1 MEKYKLFILHM
12 TGVLELMSNVYNLIK
27 YWRNSLAD
35 AARMNIDVKK
45 LENAFA
51 ISQNDI
57 QAGFI
62 DGCITDQLFSEASR
76 LKKEDSNGEK
86 DMKDYVNALIC
97 PIKAMAK
104 VEHGSENDSFD
115 QIITPLWI
123 PVVVSKSGRLLPKA
137 DSFPWIPRDLL
148 EPSFGKTITV
158 GCVADVDE
166 YLTIHKQL
174 VKQESGWSAVWEY
187 SKSLFEHV
195 TKLPF
200 DEFAIE
206 NYEINPHAYILVES
220 PVQGTTKNIINLYD
234 NIIRDNYIPPLQERY
249 ANIVDEQLLPPLDYA
264 GEMEIC
270 KKHLGQMGYKYPLS
284 VSQRQS
290 IHHFLTL
297 AHGEILAVNGPPG
310 TGKTTL
316 LQSVVASLWV
326 EAAVNETE
334 PPVIVA
340 ASANNQAVTN
350 IIDSFG
356 KIDEPETSLL
366 AGRWLKGINSY
377 GIYCPSQEKI
387 KETKDKFQVA
397 DCSPKNRGPFPEKVE
412 DPKYVEDNREFFISK
427 CSEYAQKELSNLSAC
442 LEYLH
447 TDLKD
452 AVLKIEE
459 GMHLFKR
466 HTEYRERISNI
477 YSGYGGIEKY
487 IEQKKLEIERLTI
500 EIYDIKV
507 VEDGWLQ
514 HLNTEHWLLSLFA
527 FLPPIKN
534 KIMIRNRCYHNSTDF
549 IIETDFSNKHDIL
562 NFIDNKRNKLR
573 VQQKNHEGDLK
584 KAESEYSE
592 LKSLENSFLS
602 WIDKNKMEWEKKE
615 NNSNTGN
622 KKEIIDLYNLLEYND
637 TNLRY
642 KAFKIATHYWECR
655 WLIQMGEQIS
665 SNYKETVNKEN
676 LQKKWQRYAK
686 LTPCIVS
693 TFYMI
698 PSFFTAWRG
707 NALPLYDF
715 IDLLIIDEAGQ
726 APPEIAGAA
735 FSLAKKSIVVGDT
748 HQIEPVWSINERI
761 DIANL
766 KRHQIISFDSD
777 REIDTFFNTGM
788 AASCGSVMKIAQ
800 RASRY
805 QKYMDERGMFLSE
818 HRRCFDGIIAYCNE
832 LAYKGRLKPN
842 RKNESGMLLPYMGY
856 KDIKGKAI
864 QAGGSWANRKEAEA
878 IAQWINDNRQELE
891 EFYTE
896 KDEKKRK
903 QDIKNIVGVVTPFA
917 YQGRFIRSE
926 LKRLKIKDITVG
938 TVHSLQG
945 AERNVVIFSSVYDSS
960 QKGRNFFFDS
970 GPNMLN
976 VAVSRAK
983 DSFLVFGDIDIFDA
997 GSNKPSG
1004 ILSRYIKTPVL

>member
-1 MEKYKLFILHM
+1 MINTH
-12 TGVLELMSNVYNLIK
+12 NLIK

-35 AARMNIDVKK
+35 AARMNIDAKK
-45 LENAFA
+45 LEEAFVV
-51 ISQNDI
+51 SKNDI
-57 QAGFI
+57 QTGNI
-62 DGCITDQLFSEASR
+62 DARITNELFSEASR
-76 LKKEDSNGEK
+76 LKKEDNAGEEDAK
-86 DMKDYVNALIC
+86 DFVSVLIC

-104 VEHGSENDSFD
+104 VERGSENDTFD
-115 QIITPLWI
+115 QVFTPLWI
-123 PVVVSKSGRLLPKA
+123 PAVLSKSGRLLPKT

-148 EPSFGKTITV
+148 EPSFGRTITV
-158 GCVADVDE
+158 GCVSDVDE
-166 YLTIHKQL
+166 YLTMHKQ
-174 VKQESGWSAVWEY
+174 VFKQEDGWSAVWEY
-187 SKSLFEHV
+187 SKSMFEHV
-195 TKLPF
+195 AKQPV
-200 DEFAIE
+200 DEYEIE
-206 NYEINPHAYILVES
+206 NYEVDPNAYIFIES
-220 PVQGTTKNIINLYD
+220 PVQGTTKNIISLYD
-234 NIIRDNYIPPLQERY
+234 NIIRDGQMPSLLERY
-249 ANIVDEQLLPPLDYA
+249 ANVVDEQLFPLLDSA
-264 GEMEIC
+264 VEMDVC
-270 KKHLGQMGYKYPLS
+270 KKHVGQMGYKYPLS

-290 IHHFLTL
+290 MHHFLTL
-297 AHGEILAVNGPPG
+297 GHGQILAVNGPPG

-326 EAAVNETE
+326 EAAVNEAE

-356 KIDEPETSLL
+356 KVDEPEASLL
-366 AGRWLKGINSY
+366 AGRWLDGISSY
-377 GIYCPSQEKI
+377 GLYCPSQEKI
-387 KETKDKFQVA
+387 RETKDKFQVA
-397 DCSPKNRGPFPEKVE
+397 DCSPKNRGPFPEKFE
-412 DPKYVEDNREFFISK
+412 DPKYVEGSKEHFISK

-442 LEYLH
+442 LEFLH
-447 TDLKD
+447 ADLKNT
-452 AVLKIEE
+452 VLKTTE
-459 GMHLFKR
+459 GIDLFKR
-466 HTEYRERISNI
+466 YKECKERISNL
-477 YSGYGGIEKY
+477 YGACGGIEKY
-487 IEQKKLEIERLTI
+487 IEQKKSEIERLNR
-500 EIYDIKV
+500 EIDEIKA

-514 HLNTEHWLLSLFA
+514 HFSTEHWLLTLFA
-527 FLPPIKN
+527 FLPPVKN
-534 KIMIRNRCYHNSTDF
+534 RIMIRNRRYHNSTNF
-549 IIETDFSNKHDIL
+549 KIEADFSSQVDIL
-562 NFIDNKRNKLR
+562 NFIDNKRNQLR
-573 VQQKNHEGDLK
+573 NQKKDNEGDLK
-584 KAESEYSE
+584 KAESENNE

-615 NNSNTGN
+615 EKSDTC
-622 KKEIIDLYNLLEYND
+622 KKTEISDLYNLLEYID

-655 WLIQMGEQIS
+655 WLLQMEEQIS

-698 PSFFTAWRG
+698 PGFFTAWRG

-735 FSLAKKSIVVGDT
+735 FSLAKKSIIVGDT
-748 HQIEPVWSINERI
+748 LQIEPVWSINERI

-766 KRHQIISFDSD
+766 KRHQIISSDSD
-777 REIDTFFNTGM
+777 NEIDTFFDTGM

-800 RASRY
+800 RASKY
-805 QKYMDERGMFLSE
+805 QKYPDERGMFLSE
-818 HRRCFDGIIAYCNE
+818 HRRCFNDIIAYCNE
-832 LAYKGRLKPN
+832 LAYKGRLQPK
-842 RKNESGMLLPYMGY
+842 RKNESGMLLTFMGY
-856 KDIKGKAI
+856 RDIKGKAA
-864 QAGGSWANRKEAEA
+864 QSGGSWGNKKEAEE
-878 IAQWINDNRQELE
+878 IAQWIKDNRKELE
-891 EFYTE
+891 QFYTE

-917 YQGRFIRSE
+917 YQGRLIRSE

-960 QKGRNFFFDS
+960 QKGRNFFFDN

-1004 ILSRYIKTPVL
+1004 ILARYIKKV